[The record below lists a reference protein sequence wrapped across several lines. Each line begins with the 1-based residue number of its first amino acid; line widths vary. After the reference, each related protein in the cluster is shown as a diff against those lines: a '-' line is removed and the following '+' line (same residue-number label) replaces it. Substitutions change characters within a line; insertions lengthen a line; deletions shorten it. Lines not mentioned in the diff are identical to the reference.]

1 MLLSP
6 IPQLPY
12 PFDYFTSL
20 MEAYS
25 HFVLA
30 LPLHI
35 SARTMEICLC
45 ETTTLLPFDYS
56 RTTIP
61 RLSFDAILWMPLMI
75 AQMPFNKSSNTLW
88 WFRVYPLTIPQM
100 SCGLPTQ
107 RMLGFCRVIVY
118 RLESWV
124 TWHRCTQ
131 EYMYIPVWV
140 LMYEYNVVSAN
151 IDKVYLRAE
160 MWLWRDTSIF
170 TSQSVCR
177 M

>member
-6 IPQLPY
+6 IRQLPY

-30 LPLHI
+30 LPLQS
-35 SARTMEICLC
+35 SARTLEICLC

-61 RLSFDAILWMPLMI
+61 RLSFERNSMDAFDDCTDALQQILGYPLM
-75 AQMPFNKSSNTLW
+75 
-88 WFRVYPLTIPQM
+88 IPQM

-107 RMLGFCRVIVY
+107 QMFGFCKVIVY
-118 RLESWV
+118 RLESGV

-140 LMYEYNVVSAN
+140 LMHEYSVSAN
-151 IDKVYLRAE
+151 IDTIYVQACIWRNVIVKRHLSSSPKVYV
-160 MWLWRDTSIF
+160 
-170 TSQSVCR
+170 VCR
-177 M
+177 C